1 MKKNIELTII
11 IPILNF
17 KKKNLSKFLMN
28 LKLLKKKDLH
38 NIIEILIINNKK
50 GKNENKILEN

>member
-11 IPILNF
+11 IPIFNF

-28 LKLLKKKDLH
+28 LKLLKKKDFH
-38 NIIEILIINNKK
+38 NTIEILIINNKR
-50 GKNENKILEN
+50 